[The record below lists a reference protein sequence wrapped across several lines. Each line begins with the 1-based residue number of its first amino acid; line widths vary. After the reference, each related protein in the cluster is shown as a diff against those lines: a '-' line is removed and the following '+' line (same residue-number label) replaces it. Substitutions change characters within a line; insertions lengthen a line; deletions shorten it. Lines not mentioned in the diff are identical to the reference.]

1 MSGKDLKVM
10 KVPSEFKHKVEKLKG
25 KYDDI
30 SYNYEVIEKY
40 MDDLEDKI
48 RVEHKKDLE
57 SRLDTLEDEHENLL
71 NMIKSLSSR
80 VDDVEKDIEKANNTL
95 VHEEDEDVPDWKKN
109 ML

>member
-1 MSGKDLKVM
+1 MSGKDLEVM

-30 SYNYEVIEKY
+30 RYNYEVIEKY

-48 RVEHKKDLE
+48 RVKHREDLE
-57 SRLDTLEDEHENLL
+57 GRLDTLEDDYKNLL

-80 VDDVEKDIEKANNTL
+80 VDDVEKDIEKGNNPL
-95 VHEEDEDVPDWKKN
+95 VHEDDEDIPGWKKN